1 MYIWYDIW
9 LYIIIIW
16 SVLKGDNSLRRH
28 VKNIEWSTNRNFWPK
43 HYPSNSNSVHGTV
56 FIWFPQQLAST
67 RNYYVIITH
76 FSVFGS
82 SWSTYDLHEVASE
95 IWNRKPKIRHHTLF
109 LCADFQLNLWWTIGL
124 HFGLKELKTLFG
136 PILFSKSFLWWKL
149 KFIHVPFFLY
159 P

>member
-28 VKNIEWSTNRNFWPK
+28 VKNIEWSTNRNFWSK
-43 HYPSNSNSVHGTV
+43 HYHSNINSVHGTV
-56 FIWFPQQLAST
+56 F
-67 RNYYVIITH
+67 YVISLTI
-76 FSVFGS
+76 
-82 SWSTYDLHEVASE
+82 STDQELFWHYYAFFCRWKLPKYDLYEVASE
-95 IWNRKPKIRHHTLF
+95 TWNRKPQIRHHSLF

-149 KFIHVPFFLY
+149 KFTHVPFFLY